1 MTNYLGIKS
10 FYYLVLAL
18 IVFIIFYSVQSLF
31 IPLLIAFLLANILRP
46 VINFFE
52 VKGMSQLS
60 VIISIYLIA
69 TLAFVLFFTFVT
81 PMLFDQAAGLSKE
94 MPQYVEGTKESI
106 LSLENTLKKKL
117 PFVEVP
123 DLALTLQSFVMST
136 ISSTTEYLSNNISN
150 IISIFSFALIVPF
163 ISFFILKDMHLMQR
177 TLLSYIPNRYF
188 EMFVLLFYKV
198 GNSIQLYIRGQL
210 IDASFVGIMTGLGLS
225 IIGFPY
231 ALIVGLVA
239 GIGNFVPY
247 FGPILGAIPAILIII
262 VSPEWSTASG
272 ILMVVSV
279 FMIVQIIETLFVYP
293 YAVGSSVN
301 LHPLL
306 IIIALLVGGEVAGIV
321 GMIVIIPLA
330 AILKVTFEL
339 LYKYMKEYKVI
350 K

>member
-1 MTNYLGIKS
+1 MGSYLGIRS

-18 IVFIIFYSVQSLF
+18 IIFIIAYSIKSLF

-46 VINFFE
+46 LIGFFE
-52 VKGMSQLS
+52 GKGASQLS
-60 VIISIYLIA
+60 IIISIYLLATFGFIMFISLISPIIA
-69 TLAFVLFFTFVT
+69 EQAS
-81 PMLFDQAAGLSKE
+81 MLGSELPLYIDDA
-94 MPQYVEGTKESI
+94 KESI
-106 LSLENTLKKKL
+106 LGIENSLKTSL
-117 PFVEVP
+117 PFLEVP
-123 DLALTLQSFVMST
+123 DLALLAQEFILTSIDDTSRY
-136 ISSTTEYLSNNISN
+136 ISNNISS
-150 IISIFSFALIVPF
+150 IISLFTFALIVPF

-177 TLLSYIPNRYF
+177 TLLTYVPNRYF

-247 FGPILGAIPAILIII
+247 FGPILGAIPAILIIFI
-262 VSPEWSTASG
+262 SPEWSTGSG
-272 ILMVVSV
+272 IALVVGV
-279 FMIVQIIETLFVYP
+279 FLTVQIIETLFVYP
-293 YAVGSSVN
+293 IAVGNSVN

-306 IIIALLVGGEVAGIV
+306 IIISLLVGGEVAGIV
-321 GMIVIIPLA
+321 GMIVIIPLV

-339 LYKYMKEYKVI
+339 LYKYMKEYKII